1 MAGCRLPAACCLLPI
16 ACRSFF
22 LLVSVPSFCVSALV
36 VPALI
41 HFTSLHFTPSP
52 STPFFTSSTSA
63 VCARISSST
72 SLSPLRAASTVAR
85 NTGTT
90 TPVAHHGL
98 HSIPNACRGLQ
109 SRCAGRK
116 HSRRSRKL
124 YLRYLPAK
132 LVVLGISSLLQRQH
146 GFHHS
151 LRSFHTGLYRSRRLQ
166 QRMARL
172 HHRHGV
178 RVYSRGCWLCWKSV
192 GVQ

>member
-1 MAGCRLPAACCLLPI
+1 MGGWLSAACCLLPV
-16 ACRSFF
+16 ACRLFSFSF
-22 LLVSVPSFCVSALV
+22 PCLPSAYQSLV

-41 HFTSLHFTPSP
+41 HFTSLHSTPSP

-72 SLSPLRAASTVAR
+72 TLSLLRIASTVAR
-85 NTGTT
+85 NTGTI

-98 HSIPNACRGLQ
+98 HSIPNAGRGLQ

-124 YLRYLPAK
+124 YLRYLPAE
-132 LVVLGISSLLQRQH
+132 LVLLGISSLLQRQH

-172 HHRHGV
+172 HHRHGL

>member
-1 MAGCRLPAACCLLPI
+1 MGGWLSAACCLLPV

-22 LLVSVPSFCVSALV
+22 LLVSVPSFCVSVFSSPRFNSL
-36 VPALI
+36 
-41 HFTSLHFTPSP
+41 HFTSLHPFTLNPIL
-52 STPFFTSSTSA
+52 TSSTSA

-72 SLSPLRAASTVAR
+72 TLSLLRIASTVAR
-85 NTGTT
+85 NTGTI

-98 HSIPNACRGLQ
+98 HSIQNACRGLQ

-124 YLRYLPAK
+124 YLRYLPAE
-132 LVVLGISSLLQRQH
+132 LVLLGISSLLQRQH